1 MINQSIKSA
10 RKYIS
15 DKLSSIY
22 PREEISALVKIIL
35 LETTD
40 LSATELLTES
50 EKQLTPG
57 AWDKIK
63 KICAEL
69 KDNRPI
75 QYILGKT
82 EFYGIEL
89 KVNKDTLIPRQETEE
104 LVDLIIRE
112 NKKPGLK
119 ILDIGTGSGAIAIA
133 LCLNLQEPE
142 VSATDISEDA
152 LNTARENCEMHKC
165 KILFTRDDIL
175 ISRPLSEELLDI
187 VVSNPPYIRE
197 SEKGSMHD
205 NVLSYEPYPALF
217 VPDSD
222 PLKFYRAIGRSAM
235 QLLKPGGSLYLEIN
249 EALANETGRLISG
262 TGFKNI
268 RIIKDLNNKDR
279 IIKANK

>member
-22 PREEISALVKIIL
+22 PREEVSALTKIIL

-40 LSATELLTES
+40 LSATELLAES
-50 EKQLTPG
+50 GRQLT
-57 AWDKIK
+57 ANTWDKIK

-69 KDNRPI
+69 KDKRPI

-82 EFYGIEL
+82 DFYGLEL
-89 KVNKDTLIPRQETEE
+89 KVNKHTLIPRQETEE

-112 NKKPGLK
+112 NKSPGLK
-119 ILDIGTGSGAIAIA
+119 VLDIGTGSGAIAIA
-133 LCLNLQEPE
+133 LCLNLLEPG

-152 LNTARENCEMHKC
+152 LKIARENCIMHKC
-165 KILFTRDDIL
+165 KIVFKKNNIL
-175 ISRPLSEELLDI
+175 ENRPLRKEMLDI
-187 VVSNPPYIRE
+187 VVSNPPYVRE

-205 NVLSYEPYPALF
+205 NVLDYEPHSALF

-222 PLKFYRAIGRSAM
+222 PLKYYRAIGNSAM
-235 QLLKPGGSLYLEIN
+235 LLLKPGGSIYLEIN
-249 EALANETGRLISG
+249 EALSNETGDLISEI
-262 TGFKNI
+262 GFNSISII
-268 RIIKDLNNKDR
+268 RDLNNKDR
-279 IIKANK
+279 ILKAHR